1 MSIFNQILLLSKK
14 IAASLLKDDSPKAL
28 EDSKLFS
35 QKDKKYIIKNLTDEK
50 LIKERLDLI
59 HQIDKQEDWQNIK
72 SRIDSPVRKWFVWRY
87 AAAAA
92 IVVGILATTY
102 FFKDS
107 LFSTTLTNDI
117 APVITNSIEPGTDK
131 ATLTIGDGSQIALEN
146 GKGLQ
151 LQNAVS
157 NGKEIVYEALD
168 NSKKELV
175 YNTLTIPRGGQFQ
188 ITLSDGTKV
197 WLNSESQLKYPISFI
212 EGENRVVELVYGEA
226 YFDVSPSTEHKGAG
240 FKVFNKSQEVEV
252 LGTEFNIKA
261 YNDEYQIYTTLA
273 EGKVSVNNDGS
284 KLDLEP
290 GQQSI
295 FNLKEKNIT
304 VTTVDVLS
312 VTSWRKGLFSFKGMS
327 LNKIM
332 KVISR
337 WYDVKIEFANTELEN
352 VRFNG
357 VLSKNDKI
365 EEILDAINN
374 TNFINAYE
382 IKNKK
387 ITIK

>member
-1 MSIFNQILLLSKK
+1 MSIFKQILLLSKK
-14 IAASLLKDDSPKAL
+14 IAASLLKDESPKVL
-28 EDSKLFS
+28 EDSELFNE
-35 QKDKKYIIKNLTDEK
+35 QDKDYILKNLTDDK

-59 HQIDKQEDWQNIK
+59 NQIDEEEGWQNIK

-87 AAAAA
+87 AAAA

-107 LFSTTLTNDI
+107 LFSTTLTNDTT
-117 APVITNSIEPGTDK
+117 PVITNSIEPGTDK
-131 ATLTIGDGSQIALEN
+131 ATLTIGDGSQITLED

-157 NGKEIVYEALD
+157 NGKEIVYEAVN
-168 NSKKELV
+168 NSKKNII

-197 WLNSESQLKYPISFI
+197 WLNSESQLKYPVSFI

-226 YFDVSPSTEHKGAG
+226 YFDVSPSTEHKGAR

-261 YNDEYQIYTTLA
+261 YEDEDEIYTTLA
-273 EGKVSVNNDGS
+273 EGKVSVSNDDS
-284 KLDLEP
+284 KLGLVP

-295 FNLKEKNIT
+295 FNLKDKNIT
-304 VTTVDVLS
+304 VNTVDVLS
-312 VTSWRKGLFSFKGMS
+312 VTSWRKGLFSFKGMT

-332 KVISR
+332 RVISR
-337 WYDVKIEFANTELEN
+337 WYDVEIEFTDTELEN
-352 VRFNG
+352 VKFNG

-365 EEILDAINN
+365 EEILDAIKN
-374 TNFINAYE
+374 TNFITAYE